1 MNRGLD
7 ACKVLSSA
15 GTSDNDCHLR
25 SDSRYLGGLGSE
37 GQWRQD
43 GEDLLKE
50 NSIKLGALIGI
61 DYRKT
66 EQKML
71 AARSAGINSSRRKS
85 CASAIRRE
93 RTSN

>member
-1 MNRGLD
+1 
-7 ACKVLSSA
+7 VQSA
-15 GTSDNDCHLR
+15 QFPPGPRTTTATFAQIRDIWAAWI
-25 SDSRYLGGLGSE
+25 E

-93 RTSN
+93 CTSS